1 MVLHAEELGLFGVAL
16 AVSGVARDSE
26 KVIQAPTNRRISRLA
41 CGPGGS
47 LTVINDFRRS
57 SSDGCGLV

>member
-1 MVLHAEELGLFGVAL
+1 MVLHAEELVVAL
-16 AVSGVARDSE
+16 AVKRGSE

-57 SSDGCGLV
+57 SSDGYSLV